1 MIELEMLTLLTLVL
15 TQMIAEEVNRLR
27 VLIKEAKKN
36 NEVS

>member
-1 MIELEMLTLLTLVL
+1 MLTLLTLVL